1 MASHDVGVMELLALQ
16 IVGDCAHVLME
27 KPLLD
32 TGLDLGDN
40 RASVHSEVL
49 SGALS
54 EALLEGDQRSAARRH
69 CDLGPDS
76 AHDSVSL
83 LGARPLAEL
92 DRVEKSVDGLGC
104 PI

>member
-1 MASHDVGVMELLALQ
+1 MASHDVGVKELLPLQ
-16 IVGDCAHVLME
+16 IVRDCAHVLME

-49 SGALS
+49 GGTLS
-54 EALLEGDQRSAARRH
+54 EAFLDGNLSSAARRQI
-69 CDLGPDS
+69 DPGPDR

-83 LGARPLAEL
+83 LAALEVAEL
-92 DRVEKSVDGLGC
+92 YRVEQSVDGPGC

>member
-1 MASHDVGVMELLALQ
+1 MK
-16 IVGDCAHVLME
+16 

-49 SGALS
+49 GGALS
-54 EALLEGDQRSAARRH
+54 EALLQRDQSSAARRQIE
-69 CDLGPDS
+69 LGPDS

-83 LGARPLAEL
+83 LGARPLAEP
-92 DRVEKSVDGLGC
+92 DRVE
-104 PI
+104 